1 MTKYMTRTVYTY
13 IYHLG
18 SIENRGDATTI
29 IPVNDIFS
37 EKRLGERETKKLLK
51 ENNAQIVYK
60 IDNVPHTYRLSLDKF
75 MELAEEVPA
84 KPYDTNN

>member
-1 MTKYMTRTVYTY
+1 MAKYMTRTVDTY

-18 SIENRGDATTI
+18 SIENSGDATTI
-29 IPVNDIFS
+29 TPVIDIFS
-37 EKRLGERETKKLLK
+37 EKKLGKRETKKLLK
-51 ENNAQIVYK
+51 EHGAQIVYK

-84 KPYDTNN
+84 KNHK

>member
-1 MTKYMTRTVYTY
+1 MAKYMTRTVDTY

-18 SIENRGDATTI
+18 NIENNGDATTI
-29 IPVNDIFS
+29 IPVTDISS
-37 EKRLGERETKKLLK
+37 EKKLGERETKKLLK
-51 ENNAQIVYK
+51 DYGAQIVYK

-84 KPYDTNN
+84 KNNQ

>member
-1 MTKYMTRTVYTY
+1 MAKYMTRTVDSC

-18 SIENRGDATTI
+18 NIENNGDATTI
-29 IPVNDIFS
+29 TPVTNISS
-37 EKRLGERETKKLLK
+37 EKKLSERETKKLLK
-51 ENNAQIVYK
+51 EHGAQIVYK

-84 KPYDTNN
+84 KNNQ

>member
-1 MTKYMTRTVYTY
+1 MAKYMTRTVDTY

-18 SIENRGDATTI
+18 NIENNGDATTI
-29 IPVNDIFS
+29 IPVTDIS
-37 EKRLGERETKKLLK
+37 SDKKLGERDKKKLLK
-51 ENNAQIVYK
+51 EHGAQIVYK

-84 KPYDTNN
+84 KNNQ

>member
-1 MTKYMTRTVYTY
+1 MAKYMTRTVDTY

-18 SIENRGDATTI
+18 NIENNGDATTI
-29 IPVNDIFS
+29 IPVTDIS
-37 EKRLGERETKKLLK
+37 SGKKLRERETKKLLK
-51 ENNAQIVYK
+51 EHGAQIVYK

-84 KPYDTNN
+84 KNNQ

>member
-1 MTKYMTRTVYTY
+1 MAKYMTRTVDTY

-29 IPVNDIFS
+29 IPVNVIFS
-37 EKRLGERETKKLLK
+37 EKRLGERETNKLLK

-75 MELAEEVPA
+75 IELAEEVPT
-84 KPYDTNN
+84 KNNQ

>member
-1 MTKYMTRTVYTY
+1 MAKYMTRTVDTY

-18 SIENRGDATTI
+18 NIENNGDATTI
-29 IPVNDIFS
+29 IPVTDVSS
-37 EKRLGERETKKLLK
+37 EKKLGERETKKLL
-51 ENNAQIVYK
+51 EEHGAQIVYK

-84 KPYDTNN
+84 KNNQ

>member
-1 MTKYMTRTVYTY
+1 MAKYMTRTVDTY

-18 SIENRGDATTI
+18 TIENNGGATTI
-29 IPVNDIFS
+29 IPVTDISS
-37 EKRLGERETKKLLK
+37 EKKLGERETKKLLK
-51 ENNAQIVYK
+51 EHGAQIVYK

-84 KPYDTNN
+84 KNNQ

>member
-1 MTKYMTRTVYTY
+1 MAKYMTRTVDTY

-18 SIENRGDATTI
+18 NIENNGDATTI
-29 IPVNDIFS
+29 IPVTDISS
-37 EKRLGERETKKLLK
+37 EKKLGERETKKLLK
-51 ENNAQIVYK
+51 EHGAQIACK

-84 KPYDTNN
+84 KNNQ

>member
-1 MTKYMTRTVYTY
+1 MAKYMTRTVDSY

-18 SIENRGDATTI
+18 NIENNGDATTI
-29 IPVNDIFS
+29 IPVTDISS
-37 EKRLGERETKKLLK
+37 EKKLGERETKKLLK
-51 ENNAQIVYK
+51 EYGAQIVYK

-84 KPYDTNN
+84 KNNQ

>member
-1 MTKYMTRTVYTY
+1 MAKYMTRTVDTY

-18 SIENRGDATTI
+18 NIENNGDATTI
-29 IPVNDIFS
+29 IPVTDISS
-37 EKRLGERETKKLLK
+37 ENKLGERDTKKLLK
-51 ENNAQIVYK
+51 EHGAQIVYK

-84 KPYDTNN
+84 KNNQ

>member
-1 MTKYMTRTVYTY
+1 MAKCMTRTVDTY

-60 IDNVPHTYRLSLDKF
+60 IDIVPHTYRLSLDKY
-75 MELAEEVPA
+75 MELAEEVPT
-84 KPYDTNN
+84 KNNQ